1 MLGIYFSGTGNTR
14 HCVETFVHAIDKE
27 SLCIPLESGECEKYI
42 EKESTIVFGYPIQYS
57 NCPIFVRDY
66 IKHNG
71 ELFAGKKIF
80 IIATMGLFSGD
91 GAGCSARLFKK
102 CGAVVIGGLHLKMPD
117 SVCDVAALKK
127 DEQNCRQIINE
138 ADKKIMDS
146 ARKLI
151 EGTPTKDGL
160 SFFHHIAGLF
170 GQRLWFYSKT
180 RKYSDKLKINNEACM
195 RCGKCVEN
203 CPTGNLVMG
212 DNEVMT
218 KSRCTMCYRCIAH
231 CPKQAITLTGDK
243 VVVQY
248 LYENIK

>member
-27 SLCIPLESGECEKYI
+27 GICIPLESEECKKYI
-42 EKESTIVFGYPIQYS
+42 KSEDTIVFGYPTQYS
-57 NCPIFVRDY
+57 NCPIFVRDF
-66 IKHNG
+66 IKNNG
-71 ELFAGKKIF
+71 QSFLEKKIF
-80 IIATMGLFSGD
+80 IITTMGLFSGD

-102 CGAVVIGGLHLKMPD
+102 CGAIVIGGLHLKMPD
-117 SVCDVAALKK
+117 SVCDVSTLKK
-127 DEQNCRQIINE
+127 GEQECRQIINE
-138 ADKKIMDS
+138 ADKKILES
-146 ARKLI
+146 ARKLT
-151 EGTPTKDGL
+151 EGVPTKNGL

-180 RKYSDKLKINNEACM
+180 AKYSDKLKINHDACI

-212 DNEVMT
+212 DKEVTT
-218 KSRCTMCYRCIAH
+218 KNKCTMCYRCIAN
-231 CPKQAITLTGDK
+231 CPKQAITLIGDK

-248 LYENIK
+248 LYENIR

>member
-1 MLGIYFSGTGNTR
+1 MLGVYFSGTGNTR
-14 HCVETFVHAIDKE
+14 HCVETFVQAIDKK
-27 SLCIPLESGECEKYI
+27 SVCIPLESRECEEYI
-42 EKESTIVFGYPIQYS
+42 KKEDTIVFGYPTQYS
-57 NCPIFVRDY
+57 NCPIFVRDF
-66 IKHNG
+66 IKNKG
-71 ELFAGKKIF
+71 ELFKGKKIF
-80 IIATMGLFSGD
+80 IIVTMGLFSGD

-102 CGAVVIGGLHLKMPD
+102 CGAIVIGGLHLKMPD
-117 SVCDVAALKK
+117 SVCDVSALKK
-127 DEQNCRQIINE
+127 EQQEWGEIVNE

-151 EGTPTKDGL
+151 EGAPTKDGL

-231 CPKQAITLTGDK
+231 CPKQAITLVGDK
-243 VVVQY
+243 IVVQY
-248 LYENIK
+248 LFENIK